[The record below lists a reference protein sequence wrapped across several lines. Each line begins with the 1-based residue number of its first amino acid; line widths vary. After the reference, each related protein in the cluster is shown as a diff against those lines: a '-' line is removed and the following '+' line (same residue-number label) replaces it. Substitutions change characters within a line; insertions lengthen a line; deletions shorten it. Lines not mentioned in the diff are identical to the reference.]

1 MTDRAGPKLVVWMQ
15 AQVSTRRYKME
26 SEVFK
31 QELQLAGDCPFSLH
45 LDNPL
50 LRGQIGPRKVQQCG
64 RESPYRIVRLVAQ
77 AAFCADYQTL
87 SSVRFG

>member
-45 LDNPL
+45 LDNSL
-50 LRGQIGPRKVQQCG
+50 LRQIGPRKVQQCG
-64 RESPYRIVRLVAQ
+64 RESPYRIVQLVAQ
-77 AAFCADYQTL
+77 AAFCADHQTQ
-87 SSVRFG
+87 SSLRFG